1 MGLADDAFI
10 DCILKGLKVHF
21 DELDIPWIAIFL
33 KNMAQLGC
41 DDRGM
46 LLNYTIE
53 FSNDLHL
60 VLKKA
65 YEKKS

>member
-1 MGLADDAFI
+1 MGLGDDAFI
-10 DCILKGLKVHF
+10 DCILQGLKVHF
-21 DELDIPWIAIFL
+21 DELDIPWITIFL

-41 DDRGM
+41 EDRAM
-46 LLNYTIE
+46 LLYHTIE
-53 FSNDLHL
+53 FSNELHK

>member
-1 MGLADDAFI
+1 M
-10 DCILKGLKVHF
+10 VHF

-41 DDRGM
+41 EDRGM
-46 LLNYTIE
+46 LLHHTIE
-53 FSNDLHL
+53 FSNELHL